1 VYHNDSMCASEPQA
15 QTKIASDQ
23 SHTGTATGI
32 ASSSARDRA
41 MLQIT
46 VSYTTT
52 VSTIGELLVSNKHL
66 LLVIV
71 VVAPIVWF
79 EW

>member
-1 VYHNDSMCASEPQA
+1 
-15 QTKIASDQ
+15 
-23 SHTGTATGI
+23 
-32 ASSSARDRA
+32 